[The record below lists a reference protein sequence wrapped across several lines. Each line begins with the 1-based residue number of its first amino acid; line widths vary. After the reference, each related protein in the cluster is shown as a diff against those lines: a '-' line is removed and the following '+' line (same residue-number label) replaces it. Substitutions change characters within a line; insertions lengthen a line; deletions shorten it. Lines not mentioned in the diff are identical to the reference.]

1 MQATEQ
7 EQATLSALMARD
19 RHLFTIEGI
28 KGTAP
33 KNPNMPD
40 AHVGWS
46 MTIECQG
53 RKLETPFYQS
63 ALTSKAMQDKNRPS
77 DARGDN
83 WATIRL
89 WEKRAMRPMPT
100 LEDVLSCL
108 LMDASGYDNSRNF
121 EDWAS
126 EYGYDTDSRT
136 AERTYQTVAEQSKAL
151 RHLLGND
158 RYNEYLNAEND
169 Y

>member
-1 MQATEQ
+1 
-7 EQATLSALMARD
+7 MARD
-19 RHLFTIEGI
+19 KHLFSIEGI

-33 KNPNMPD
+33 KNPNMPET
-40 AHVGWS
+40 HVGWS
-46 MTIECQG
+46 MAIEYEG

-63 ALTSKAMQDKNRPS
+63 ASNFYGKMPYMNSAIDVR
-77 DARGDN
+77 N
-83 WATIRL
+83 WERKHA
-89 WEKRAMRPMPT
+89 RPMPT

-108 LMDASGYDNSRNF
+108 LMDASSYDDSRNF

-126 EYGYDTDSRT
+126 DYGYDTDSRT
-136 AERTYQTVAEQSKAL
+136 AERAYQTIAEQSKQL

-158 RYNEYLNAEND
+158 RYNEYMNAEND